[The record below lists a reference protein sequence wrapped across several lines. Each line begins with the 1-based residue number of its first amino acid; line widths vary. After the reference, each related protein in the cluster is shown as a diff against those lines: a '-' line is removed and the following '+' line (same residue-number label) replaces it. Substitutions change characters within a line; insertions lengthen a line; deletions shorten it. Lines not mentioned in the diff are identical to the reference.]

1 MIYLMWISD
10 NDDYQNRVFLV
21 ILEHEYKD
29 ERLKQKS
36 KSFWL
41 SYIIYEYVMVWLNPF
56 ESLLKKLLDIS

>member
-36 KSFWL
+36 KSF
-41 SYIIYEYVMVWLNPF
+41 
-56 ESLLKKLLDIS
+56 